1 MASQKEEL
9 WTVLRML
16 EWGTGYFEKKE
27 IPNPRHSI
35 EWLLAEVL
43 ECKRLDLYLK
53 YDRPLSPQELSEI
66 KPLIQRRAGQE
77 PLQYII
83 GYTDFMN
90 ARIEVDPSVLIPR
103 IETEQLVELVLDKTA
118 HLHGEKLNIL
128 DIGTGSGC
136 IPIAI
141 QQSVPGWSCWGM
153 DNSTDALTCAKQN
166 ALINNVNVG
175 FFEGDLFE
183 PENSDAEKLTVD
195 LVVSNPPYIQHSERS
210 SIEKQVSE
218 YEPESALFHDA
229 PLNVY
234 RSVTKFA
241 HRKKAHLFLELN
253 DKIANEILEVV
264 QTCFPGAKI
273 EKDLDKNPR
282 FIWALNKA

>member
-16 EWGTGYFEKKE
+16 EWATDYFKKKE
-27 IPNPRHSI
+27 IPDPRHSI

-53 YDRPLSPQELSEI
+53 YDRPLSQQELDSI
-66 KPLIQRRAGQE
+66 RPLVKRRANHE

-90 ARIEVDPSVLIPR
+90 ARIEVNPSVLIPR
-103 IETEQLVELVLDKTA
+103 IETEQLVELLLDKTA
-118 HLHGEKLNIL
+118 GFHANKLNVL

-136 IPIAI
+136 IPISIKQA
-141 QQSVPGWSCWGM
+141 VPNWNCWGM
-153 DNSTDALTCAKQN
+153 DNSEPALACAKQN
-166 ALINNVNVG
+166 ATLNSVDVV

-183 PENSDAEKLTVD
+183 PENSEAENLELD
-195 LVVSNPPYIQHSERS
+195 LVVSNPPYIQPGEKPA
-210 SIEKQVSE
+210 IEKQVSE
-218 YEPESALFHDA
+218 FEPESALFHDK
-229 PLNVY
+229 PLEVY
-234 RSVTKFA
+234 HSITAFA

-253 DKIANEILEVV
+253 NTLADEILGIV
-264 QTCFPGAKI
+264 QQFYPGAKI
-273 EKDLDKNPR
+273 EKDLDQNPR
-282 FIWALNKA
+282 FILALIAG